1 MPDDWA
7 RAAKRR
13 LRSTARAA
21 IIQARLLT
29 GDAAGRGLPD
39 YIIIGAQKG
48 GTTSLQKALAAHP
61 DVCPSLLKEV
71 HYFDLA
77 YHRGAR
83 WYRAHFAREARR
95 NQARKQGRALVMGEA
110 TPFYLAHPLAAE
122 RAAALVPDARLVV
135 LLRNPVERAHSHY
148 RHEVRMGHEDA
159 PVVEALLR
167 ELSNGGGEPSTDP
180 LGDPWAW
187 QHRSYLQRGLYAQQ
201 LWAWMRWFPREQFLI
216 LRSEDYFAN
225 GLGTLDQVCEHLGI
239 RPASAVGN
247 PTAYLGH
254 HNRGDRASPLPL
266 AVRQRL
272 EAYYAEPN
280 RQLEQLLGR
289 PMGW

>member
-1 MPDDWA
+1 MPDGRA
-7 RAAKRR
+7 RAARRR
-13 LRSTARAA
+13 LRAIARAA

-29 GDAAGRGLPD
+29 GDAARRGLPD

-61 DVCPSLLKEV
+61 DVCPSLVKEV

-77 YHRGAR
+77 YHRGER
-83 WYRAHFAREARR
+83 WYRAHFAQEVRR
-95 NQARKQGRALVMGEA
+95 NQAREQGRTLVMGEA
-110 TPFYLAHPLAAE
+110 TPFYLAHPLAAQ
-122 RAAALVPDARLVV
+122 RAAAMVPDAKLVV
-135 LLRNPVERAHSHY
+135 LLRNPVERAYSHY
-148 RHEVRMGHEDA
+148 RHEVRLGHEDA
-159 PVVEALLR
+159 PVQEALLR
-167 ELSNGGGEPSTDP
+167 ELSNGGGAFSTEPLRD
-180 LGDPWAW
+180 LWAW

-201 LWAWMRWFPREQFLI
+201 LRAWMRWFPREQFLI
-216 LRSEDYFAN
+216 LRSEDYFAD
-225 GLGTLDQVCEHLGI
+225 GIGILDQVCEHLGI

-254 HNRGDRASPLPL
+254 HNRGDRAVPLPL
-266 AVRQRL
+266 AVRQHL
-272 EAYYAEPN
+272 EAYYADPN